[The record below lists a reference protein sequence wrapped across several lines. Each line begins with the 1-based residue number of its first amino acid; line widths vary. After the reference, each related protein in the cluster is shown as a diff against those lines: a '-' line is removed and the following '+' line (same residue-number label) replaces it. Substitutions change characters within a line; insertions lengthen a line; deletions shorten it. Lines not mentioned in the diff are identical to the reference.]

1 MFCDSEDLPSSVDNI
16 SDSICVVVY
25 ETQMHSPNHTRL
37 SIAVFYIT
45 TCKLFLWNMAYPG
58 VNTDK
63 VNYQPF
69 QLHTRTNHRPQVF
82 QVTLI
87 PH

>member
-45 TCKLFLWNMAYPG
+45 TCKLFL
-58 VNTDK
+58 
-63 VNYQPF
+63 
-69 QLHTRTNHRPQVF
+69 
-82 QVTLI
+82 
-87 PH
+87 

>member
-16 SDSICVVVY
+16 TDSVLCECVWD
-25 ETQMHSPNHTRL
+25 PNAQPKSVLTL
-37 SIAVFYIT
+37 GFQLLYFYIT
-45 TCKLFLWNMAYPG
+45 TCNLFLWNMDSPG

-69 QLHTRTNHRPQVF
+69 Q
-82 QVTLI
+82 
-87 PH
+87 